1 MFKVITPG
9 FSQTYDRWTDAL
21 EAGKLLI
28 PKCKWFS
35 DIRILENGELVWVYS
50 RSHKFPQFV
59 GPGTYDRLAEKFLI
73 ETSEIEIDSNQEHAQ
88 SGDTLVQQLQSTE
101 TGAVYTQV
109 TITNSA
115 DQEMI
120 KRGVLAPQQLRQYQ
134 GRALVDTEVVRLVI
148 PQTVAEQL
156 GLRIRGQQLAR
167 FADGSEELVGVT
179 EGIMIDCEGRNTTDE
194 ALVVG
199 DEILIGQVILE
210 KLDLLPDYKNQCL
223 IPNPVNPD
231 YPVAIIKRSSPS
243 KQ

>member
-9 FSQTYDRWTDAL
+9 FSQTYDRWIDAL
-21 EAGKLLI
+21 ETGKSLM

-59 GPGTYDRLAEKFLI
+59 GPGTYDRLAERFLI
-73 ETSEIEIDSNQEHAQ
+73 ETSEIETDSNQEHSQ
-88 SGDTLVQQLQSTE
+88 PEDTMVKQTE
-101 TGAVYTQV
+101 MGAVYTQV

-115 DQEMI
+115 DEEMVN
-120 KRGVLAPQQLRQYQ
+120 RGILAPRHLRQYQ
-134 GRALVDTEVVRLVI
+134 GQALVDTGAVMLVI
-148 PQTVAEQL
+148 PQKVAEQL

-167 FADGSEELVGVT
+167 FANGAEELVGVT
-179 EGIMIDCEGRNTTDE
+179 ESIIVECEGRKTADE

-210 KLDLLPDYKNQCL
+210 KLDLLPDCKNQRL
-223 IPNPVNPD
+223 IPNPANPD
-231 YPVAIIKRSSPS
+231 YPVAIIK
-243 KQ
+243 

>member
-73 ETSEIEIDSNQEHAQ
+73 ETSEIEIDSNPEPAQ
-88 SGDTLVQQLQSTE
+88 SGDTLVQQVQPTE

-134 GRALVDTEVVRLVI
+134 GRALIDTEVVRLVI

-156 GLRIRGQQLAR
+156 GLRIRSQQLAR

-179 EGIMIDCEGRNTTDE
+179 EGIMIECEGRSTTDE

-223 IPNPVNPD
+223 IPANPD

>member
-88 SGDTLVQQLQSTE
+88 SGDTLVQQVQSTE

-134 GRALVDTEVVRLVI
+134 GRALVDTEAVRLVI

-179 EGIMIDCEGRNTTDE
+179 EGIMIECEGRNTTDE

-231 YPVAIIKRSSPS
+231 YPVAIIK
-243 KQ
+243 